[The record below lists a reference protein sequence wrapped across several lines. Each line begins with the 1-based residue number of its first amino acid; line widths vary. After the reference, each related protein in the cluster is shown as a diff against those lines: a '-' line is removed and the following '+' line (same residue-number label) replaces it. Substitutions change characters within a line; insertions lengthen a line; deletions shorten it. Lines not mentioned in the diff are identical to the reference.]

1 MRLVVQLFARAR
13 DLAEAERLQV
23 ELPAGANVA
32 ELRSA
37 IVGQVPA
44 LASMLAVSAV
54 AVNHDFATDAVVLL
68 DSDEVAIIPPV
79 SGG

>member
-13 DLAEAERLQV
+13 DLAEAERLSV

-37 IVGQVPA
+37 IVEQVPA
-44 LASMLAVSAV
+44 LASLLAVSAV
-54 AVNHDFATDAVVLL
+54 AVNHDFATDEVVLL